1 MFRKDNGFNSKV
13 INWNNENSIS
23 STVEV
28 KESNLNGPEIFS
40 DEISENRQYI
50 NKPIELFD
58 DSHSKAIHSFLS
70 TPTLKRKYKSI
81 KQSII

>member
-13 INWNNENSIS
+13 INWNDENSIS

-28 KESNLNGPEIFS
+28 KESNLKGPEIFN
-40 DEISENRQYI
+40 DEISENGQYI
-50 NKPIELFD
+50 NKSIELFD
-58 DSHSKAIHSFLS
+58 DSHSTALHSLLP

-81 KQSII
+81 K

>member
-1 MFRKDNGFNSKV
+1 MFRKDNDFNSKV

-28 KESNLNGPEIFS
+28 KESNLKDPEIFN
-40 DEISENRQYI
+40 DEISENGQCI
-50 NKPIELFD
+50 NKSIEFD
-58 DSHSKAIHSFLS
+58 DSHSTTIQSLLP

-81 KQSII
+81 K